1 MNGVWLVVVLL
12 AAPPAFDDGRALAA
26 APARP
31 AQPAASFR
39 RLVDAVAL
47 DDGRQL
53 AVAGQRSG
61 AIAIVDVAGG
71 TITQEIAVGERL
83 EALAVGVAVPVT
95 SAPVTS
101 APVTTERGAAERNA
115 TERNTTE
122 RGAAASAAASRTM
135 LAAVD
140 SARDELSLLSM
151 DGAGRWRVTRRI
163 AVVRSPVSVCLARS
177 GRVATVAGLWS
188 HRWQVVTLDDNA
200 GRVRATNADTQSS
213 VVELPFA
220 PRLQVELP
228 DGRFLVTD
236 AFGGQFALL
245 EASPARLVA
254 VAQWPIH
261 NIRALSVSP
270 DGQSVVLAHQELN
283 ERLPIRRE
291 AILDGRLIRN
301 GLSHVSIGGQLTTRR
316 FESLDE
322 LPNAASSSLLSAAKE
337 TAARGAGDPAGIA
350 WLGKRRVVAL
360 AGLSECLSSSVEDSG
375 PSPAEGSERS
385 SPRASAEGPQRFAT
399 GARPLRVIALPLA
412 GRVAVVGALDDSI
425 TFIDPLG
432 RAAPRRVM
440 LSPHASPTPQDRGER
455 AFFDARLSAGGFLSC
470 HSCHSDAHTNGLL
483 SDTLG
488 DDTDGAPKRVPTLL
502 GTGMTYRWGWNGAQQ
517 SLHDQ
522 VLKSIDQTMGGQPR
536 FQDGTDM
543 VAFFHTLAPPP
554 PLEPVAP
561 AAAAHTAAAAE
572 RRLVEQGRALF
583 TDRGCAN
590 CHLPPL
596 VYASHE
602 SYDVGLSDERGLRKF
617 NPPSLR
623 GVSQAGR
630 WLHDGRAGSL
640 EAVFRDH
647 AHPNDTRWAETE
659 LPALLRFLRS
669 L

>member
-1 MNGVWLVVVLL
+1 
-12 AAPPAFDDGRALAA
+12 
-26 APARP
+26 
-31 AQPAASFR
+31 
-39 RLVDAVAL
+39 
-47 DDGRQL
+47 
-53 AVAGQRSG
+53 
-61 AIAIVDVAGG
+61 
-71 TITQEIAVGERL
+71 
-83 EALAVGVAVPVT
+83 
-95 SAPVTS
+95 
-101 APVTTERGAAERNA
+101 
-115 TERNTTE
+115 
-122 RGAAASAAASRTM
+122 
-135 LAAVD
+135 
-140 SARDELSLLSM
+140 M

-188 HRWQVVTLDDNA
+188 HRWQVVTLDDGD
-200 GRVRATNADTQSS
+200 GRVHAANADTQSS

-254 VAQWPIH
+254 VAKWPIH
-261 NIRALSVSP
+261 NIRGLSVSP
-270 DGQSVVLAHQELN
+270 DGKSVVLAHQELN

-291 AILDGRLIRN
+291 AILDGRLFRN
-301 GLSHVSIGGQLTTRR
+301 GLSHLPIGELLTTRR

-322 LPNAASSSLLSAAKE
+322 LPGAASSSLLSAAKE
-337 TAARGAGDPAGIA
+337 TAARGAGDPAGMA
-350 WLGKRRVVAL
+350 WLGNRRVVAL
-360 AGLSECLSSSVEDSG
+360 AGLSECLSSPVGDSR
-375 PSPAEGSERS
+375 PSPVGDSERS
-385 SPRASAEGPQRFAT
+385 SPRAAAAGPQRFAT
-399 GARPLRVIALPLA
+399 GVRPLRVIALPAA
-412 GRVAVVGALDDSI
+412 GCVAVVGTLDDSI
-425 TFIDPLG
+425 TFVDPLG

-561 AAAAHTAAAAE
+561 AAAAHTAAAAAPVPAASALPTAAAAHTAAAAD